1 MGLGYRFS
9 PKTTVNV
16 TVGAGLTAAAPNL
29 TLTMSMPLLLK

>member
-1 MGLGYRFS
+1 MS

-29 TLTMSMPLLLK
+29 SLTMSLPLSL